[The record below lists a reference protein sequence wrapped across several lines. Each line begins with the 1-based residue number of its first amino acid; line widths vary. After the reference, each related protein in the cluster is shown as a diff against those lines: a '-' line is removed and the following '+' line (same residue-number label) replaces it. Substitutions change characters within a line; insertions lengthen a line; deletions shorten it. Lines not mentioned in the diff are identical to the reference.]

1 MKALANEIE
10 RALKAE
16 ATPERAEKEKAY
28 LKSDLEHLGTSV
40 PVIRRVTRAALAKRG
55 ALSHDEIIELARAL
69 WSRPVHERRMAAV
82 EVLEARS
89 KQLVPGDL
97 ELIERF
103 LREARGWAL
112 VDGLSASVVGPLV
125 ERFPEL
131 QAELDRWA
139 KDEDFWIRRSALLAR
154 LLSLRAGRG
163 DFVAFAR
170 HADAMLEETEFFVRK
185 AIGWVLREASKKRP
199 DAVAD
204 WLEPRA
210 ARASGVTIREA
221 IKYLPEERQ
230 RRILKAHK
238 SGGARRGK
246 TAGSP
251 VRGKAARA

>member
-1 MKALANEIE
+1 MKDLANAIE
-10 RALKAE
+10 RSLKAE

-28 LKSDLEHLGTSV
+28 LKSELEHLGASV
-40 PVIRRVTRAALAKRG
+40 PAIRRVTRAALAE
-55 ALSHDEIIELARAL
+55 LSHEGLIELARAL
-69 WSRPVHERRMAAV
+69 WAKPVHERRMAAV

-112 VDGLSASVVGPLV
+112 VDGLAANVAGPLV

-131 QAELDRWA
+131 ERELDRWA

-154 LLSLRAGRG
+154 LLALRAGRG
-163 DFVAFAR
+163 DFEAFAR

-185 AIGWVLREASKKRP
+185 AIGWVLRAASKKRP
-199 DAVAD
+199 NAVAD

-221 IKYLPEERQ
+221 VKYLPEERRRRLLSAHAAGRVPRQ
-230 RRILKAHK
+230 RR
-238 SGGARRGK
+238 GM
-246 TAGSP
+246 T
-251 VRGKAARA
+251 